1 MLTRVCEPLISK
13 NAGIDCGSRTCKP
26 NSVRLAAG
34 RSFLWAAHYCA
45 AQATYPEVVTRR
57 AGTRPKPKPQA
68 PSLFGLAPCGVCPA
82 HCITATAVRSYR
94 TFSPLPEP
102 CGSGGM
108 FSVALSVE
116 RSRPCKRGGPPGR
129 YPAHCSAE
137 FGLSSVLRQ
146 RPSDPAANKVIICDC
161 GSAPGCVSH

>member
-1 MLTRVCEPLISK
+1 MDAK
-13 NAGIDCGSRTCKP
+13 G
-26 NSVRLAAG
+26 NSSQQLLCFHVNVAAG
-34 RSFLWAAHYCA
+34 PISRILSAVSGRTVIPLGQASLRGSSDLPGGCGAPSRHAFLRNRSFS
-45 AQATYPEVVTRR
+45 
-57 AGTRPKPKPQA
+57 GT

-82 HCITATAVRSYR
+82 RRITAAAVRSYR

-102 CGSGGM
+102 RGPGGM

-137 FGLSSVLRQ
+137 FGLSSRLATSD
-146 RPSDPAANKVIICDC
+146 RPVRLPTASL
-161 GSAPGCVSH
+161 